1 MSFASKLRRGAPIE
15 GPIEPDM
22 SNQSAG
28 DCVAFVND
36 PETHGIINIVCG
48 PRFPGLQIVNG
59 GTREVV
65 DYLAAG
71 APPKLLIV
79 DVSDSAKPMSA
90 MLPIIAAFA
99 EDTKVIA
106 IGAVND
112 INLYREMT
120 EAGIS
125 DYLVKPVG
133 DRALDGAINRAEERR
148 QQAMQ
153 ASMSPVP
160 AASAVSDKRSVISVL
175 GTRGGVGATTV
186 ATNLAWLMA
195 FDKKRDTILMDLDLQ
210 DGSIAL
216 ALDVEPSH
224 GLREV
229 LDNPSRIDSLFITSV
244 GVKCGDHLTVM
255 AAEEGVDDE
264 VHYNTSAVSL
274 LVEELRKQSP
284 ILVVDVP
291 RKAAAARAA
300 VLAASTDIVVVTDMT
315 LAGLRDAIRFNAM
328 IQQVASTA
336 RVIFVANRDGGK
348 EATVSKAE
356 FEKALGKPVN
366 VVLADD
372 PKANQAAANAGK
384 PVVAAAASSKMT
396 AGFKSIASLLMADA
410 AAGKPAK
417 KKFSFFSKKK

>member
-1 MSFASKLRRGAPIE
+1 M
-15 GPIEPDM
+15 
-22 SNQSAG
+22 
-28 DCVAFVND
+28 
-36 PETHGIINIVCG
+36 
-48 PRFPGLQIVNG
+48 
-59 GTREVV
+59 
-65 DYLAAG
+65 
-71 APPKLLIV
+71 
-79 DVSDSAKPMSA
+79 
-90 MLPIIAAFA
+90 
-99 EDTKVIA
+99 
-106 IGAVND
+106 
-112 INLYREMT
+112 
-120 EAGIS
+120 
-125 DYLVKPVG
+125 
-133 DRALDGAINRAEERR
+133 
-148 QQAMQ
+148 
-153 ASMSPVP
+153 
-160 AASAVSDKRSVISVL
+160 
-175 GTRGGVGATTV
+175 
-186 ATNLAWLMA
+186 
-195 FDKKRDTILMDLDLQ
+195 
-210 DGSIAL
+210 
-216 ALDVEPSH
+216 EPSH

-284 ILVVDVP
+284 VLVVDVP

-396 AGFKSIASLLMADA
+396 AGFKSIATLLLADVVV
-410 AAGKPAK
+410 GKPAK